1 MRTAKEKRAVKA
13 RSKMLKARA
22 DAQAFNQSIWST
34 VALRHG
40 APASKFDNHGTYSEK
55 GLTKHQK
62 QGMGGHNNDK

>member
-1 MRTAKEKRAVKA
+1 
-13 RSKMLKARA
+13 MLKARA

-40 APASKFDNHGTYSEK
+40 TPASKIDNHGTYSEK